1 MRLEPRADRTN
12 LVPQGIRLHSTKQC
26 CKQKTSL
33 YKGHMSAAMPH
44 ERMEKMAKNFWW
56 FSKKNDP
63 ASEFDEI
70 NNGYYGDDKS
80 SDGQQSLDNGYDYPE
95 SDSSDVSVVLS
106 GDPSKEEPL
115 MKKTFT
121 PASCDDSAEIVDA
134 FKDGRVA
141 VICIEELDKPNF
153 MRLFDYLM
161 GAVQALDG
169 ELTRIDRD
177 TVVLLP
183 YGVDIEELDID
194 ELDEVEDVEYAEDAD
209 GEDEDEDDGELE

>member
-1 MRLEPRADRTN
+1 MEN
-12 LVPQGIRLHSTKQC
+12 
-26 CKQKTSL
+26 
-33 YKGHMSAAMPH
+33 
-44 ERMEKMAKNFWW
+44 MEKKFWW

-63 ASEFDEI
+63 ASDFDEI
-70 NNGYYGDDKS
+70 NNDYYGEDMNSDRDDAS
-80 SDGQQSLDNGYDYPE
+80 ENGYDYQD

-121 PASCDDSAEIVDA
+121 PASCEDSADIVDA
-134 FKDGRVA
+134 FKDGRVT

-169 ELTRIDRD
+169 ELDRVDRD

-183 YGVDIEELDID
+183 YGVDADEIDID
-194 ELDEVEDVEYAEDAD
+194 ELEEAPDDEAENEETE
-209 GEDEDEDDGELE
+209 EDEDIEDEDNGELE